1 MNYTESIQYFNGINI
16 KMTTTFMISENSMI
30 SDRCRL
36 RLNLVNKM
44 DLKRDDNCLA
54 LSELSI
60 YTHRRI

>member
-1 MNYTESIQYFNGINI
+1 
-16 KMTTTFMISENSMI
+16 MTTTFMISENSMI